1 MKSPELE
8 VAEEAVRAA
17 SAILERY
24 FREGVV
30 MRSKE
35 VSNLVSDADI
45 EAERAVVAVIKREF
59 PRHEVLAEEV
69 HQGDVTAED
78 LWVIDPL
85 DGTNNFAHR
94 VPHFAVS
101 VAYYHNGEPVCG
113 IVANPIRDEWHV
125 ATRGGGAFFNGERVR
140 TGDQI
145 HLSEVL
151 IGVGFYYD
159 RGDRMEATLRALGEM
174 KRRQVHGIRR
184 FGTASL
190 DLCMVG
196 MGQLG
201 ASFEYELSPWDFAA
215 GRLFVEEAGGR
226 VTTCRGEPAR
236 LGQTSI
242 LASNGLIHDEVL
254 EVVLRHHPGGP

>member
-85 DGTNNFAHR
+85 A
-94 VPHFAVS
+94 S
-101 VAYYHNGEPVCG
+101 SS
-113 IVANPIRDEWHV
+113 
-125 ATRGGGAFFNGERVR
+125 AFRRISRLLPQRRAG
-140 TGDQI
+140 
-145 HLSEVL
+145 
-151 IGVGFYYD
+151 
-159 RGDRMEATLRALGEM
+159 LRH
-174 KRRQVHGIRR
+174 RRQPDPRRVARRDARGRGVLQRRTSSHGRPN
-184 FGTASL
+184 
-190 DLCMVG
+190 
-196 MGQLG
+196 
-201 ASFEYELSPWDFAA
+201 SFE
-215 GRLFVEEAGGR
+215 
-226 VTTCRGEPAR
+226 
-236 LGQTSI
+236 
-242 LASNGLIHDEVL
+242 
-254 EVVLRHHPGGP
+254 